1 MPGGGAAVLGDGAGV
16 PGGGAGAGG
25 GSCGAGAL
33 VVTVVVVG
41 CGSVLLSGACPKRP
55 VALCPALPAFPK
67 DARAVLC
74 LEKTAFPLLRPHP
87 RLSISAAVW
96 TVRTCPRA
104 PPAALCP
111 RPLPPAGVGASG
123 GLPSAGDRRGGVLA
137 LRTRWCCFPAFHQDL
152 TGVSLEA
159 RLSSPVSA
167 ELVRHLRVPHASF
180 LRGLGGSHRVAAES
194 RCSSR
199 APGSEEGRRRGA
211 GMRFLF
217 TPGQPWR
224 ILALALCEGTGAWE
238 WCPHRQ
244 YDPRGG
250 GAVPRGAGEDCT
262 PLAPAGQASV
272 HPEAAGDR

>member
-1 MPGGGAAVLGDGAGV
+1 M
-16 PGGGAGAGG
+16 
-25 GSCGAGAL
+25 
-33 VVTVVVVG
+33 
-41 CGSVLLSGACPKRP
+41 LLSGACPTRP
-55 VALCPALPAFPK
+55 VALCPALPALPN

-74 LEKTAFPLLRPHP
+74 LEKMAFPLLRPHP
-87 RLSISAAVW
+87 RLRVSTAVR
-96 TVRTCPRA
+96 TVSVPGTRTCPRA
-104 PPAALCP
+104 LPAALCP

-159 RLSSPVSA
+159 RLSSRVSA
-167 ELVRHLRVPHASF
+167 ELVRRLRVPHASF

-194 RCSSR
+194 RCSSG

-224 ILALALCEGTGAWE
+224 ILALAAA
-238 WCPHRQ
+238 
-244 YDPRGG
+244 RGHG
-250 GAVPRGAGEDCT
+250 SLGVVPT
-262 PLAPAGQASV
+262 
-272 HPEAAGDR
+272 